1 SGAGDRPLPQGDL
14 HAQRAGR
21 ARRRSHHRRA
31 GDGDRP
37 GRLTV
42 HGVPAPSRSP
52 WRPPSSTASWV
63 TGSVDVAP
71 SDFDVTAPT
80 APIVLS
86 VADTA
91 TVELQLYLSPAS

>member
-1 SGAGDRPLPQGDL
+1 M
-14 HAQRAGR
+14 
-21 ARRRSHHRRA
+21 
-31 GDGDRP
+31 
-37 GRLTV
+37 V
-42 HGVPAPSRSP
+42 
-52 WRPPSSTASWV
+52 V
-63 TGSVDVAP
+63 TGSVDVAL